1 MSDVKFCMIENKAIK
16 FRFIGTSKKG
26 ATHWAREMFKR
37 IKKNRSISNLGILLT
52 IYDTD
57 SFIVS
62 ELKENFEEIT
72 ISEVSEKYKA
82 CYNSH
87 YENLS
92 EILKQKIVNYAIKN
106 KIVCEKCK
114 KPRTAED
121 IFTGKGQSFYPRCGI
136 CRRGTIG
143 NDETVSEKSAEIES
157 VIEESETEETKKS
170 VLDLSP
176 SKIKLENDEFS
187 FANTEL
193 LIEIEYTDSKEDI
206 YVPVEDKLAIFV
218 KKLEAHYGL
227 NSSLLYDKKLEK
239 FTIKPIIEDIE
250 FDIKILKGKRYTIKF
265 LLKIGKIVQ
274 KKILFTIPNILEI
287 SLKRL

>member
-26 ATHWAREMFKR
+26 AAHWAREMFKR

-92 EILKQKIVNYAIKN
+92 EILKQKIINYAIKN
-106 KIVCEKCK
+106 KIVCEKCEK
-114 KPRTAED
+114 LRTAED

-136 CRRGTIG
+136 CRRGTIDK
-143 NDETVSEKSAEIES
+143 DETASEKSPEIES
-157 VIEESETEETKKS
+157 VIENEIKEVKQSI
-170 VLDLSP
+170 LDLSP

-187 FANTEL
+187 FANTEI
-193 LIEIEYTDSKEDI
+193 LIEMEYTDSKEDI
-206 YVPVEDKLAIFV
+206 CIPVEDKLAIFV

-239 FTIKPIIEDIE
+239 FMIKPIIEDKD
-250 FDIKILKGKRYTIKF
+250 FDIKILKGKRYAIKF

-274 KKILFTIPNILEI
+274 KKILFTIPNIIEI
-287 SLKRL
+287 SIKRL